1 MIIVINNVKGE
12 LMKKKYLLIILIIL
26 SFISLFVGTSNI
38 SLNDL
43 LSGDVDKIQIVLISR
58 LPRVISIIIAGMSLS
73 ISGLIMQQI
82 TRNKFTSPTTAGTMD
97 SAKMGVMFAMIL
109 MPTAG
114 VFSKALFAFVFAL
127 IGSLIFMTILSKI
140 KVKNV
145 IFIPLVGI
153 MFGNIVGSITS
164 FVAYSLDMNQSLNAW
179 FQGSFSTVMKGRYEL
194 LYLCIPAMILAFM
207 YANKFTIAGMGESFA
222 TNLGLDHDKIVRI
235 GMILVSTIAGFTL
248 VMVGSI
254 PFIGLVVPNL
264 VSMFRGDNLKN
275 SLMETCLFGAVFV
288 LVCDMMGRVIIAP
301 YEVPIGLTVGVIGSA
316 IFLYLVIR
324 RNKNAA

>member
-1 MIIVINNVKGE
+1 
-12 LMKKKYLLIILIIL
+12 MKKKYLLIILIIL

-114 VFSKALFAFVFAL
+114 VFSKAVFAFVFAL
-127 IGSLIFMTILSKI
+127 VGSLIFMTILSKI

-164 FVAYSLDMNQSLNAW
+164 FISYSLDMNQSLNAW

>member
-1 MIIVINNVKGE
+1 MN
-12 LMKKKYLLIILIIL
+12 KKYLLIILIIL
-26 SFISLFVGTSNI
+26 SLISLFVGTSNI
-38 SLNDL
+38 SLSDL
-43 LSGDVDKIQIVLISR
+43 LSGDIDKIQIVLISR

-97 SAKMGVMFAMIL
+97 SAKMGVMFAMII

-140 KVKNV
+140 KVKNI
-145 IFIPLVGI
+145 IFVPLVGL

-164 FVAYSLDMNQSLNAW
+164 FISYSLDMNQSLNAW

-194 LYLCIPAMILAFM
+194 LYLCIPAMIWAFM

-222 TNLGLDHDKIVRI
+222 TNLGLNHDRIVKI
-235 GMILVSTIAGFTL
+235 GMVLVSTIAGFTL

-264 VSMFRGDNLKN
+264 VSMIKGDNLKN
-275 SLMETCLFGAVFV
+275 SLVETCLFGAVFV
-288 LVCDMMGRVIIAP
+288 LLCDMVGRVIIAP
-301 YEVPIGLTVGVIGSA
+301 YEVSIGLTVGVIGSA
-316 IFLYLVIR
+316 IFLYLVMR
-324 RNKNAA
+324 RKANAA

>member
-1 MIIVINNVKGE
+1 
-12 LMKKKYLLIILIIL
+12 MKKKYLLIILIIL
-26 SFISLFVGTSNI
+26 SLISLFVGTSNI
-38 SLNDL
+38 SLSDL
-43 LSGDVDKIQIVLISR
+43 LSGDIDKIQIVLISR

-97 SAKMGVMFAMIL
+97 SAKMGVMFAMII

-140 KVKNV
+140 KVKNI
-145 IFIPLVGI
+145 IFVPLVGL

-164 FVAYSLDMNQSLNAW
+164 FISYSLDMNQSLNAW

-194 LYLCIPAMILAFM
+194 LYLCIPAMIWAFM

-222 TNLGLDHDKIVRI
+222 TNLGLNHDRIVKI
-235 GMILVSTIAGFTL
+235 GMVLVSIIAGFTL

-264 VSMFRGDNLKN
+264 VSMIKGDNLKN
-275 SLMETCLFGAVFV
+275 SLVETCLFGAVFV
-288 LVCDMMGRVIIAP
+288 LLCDMVGRVIIAP
-301 YEVPIGLTVGVIGSA
+301 YEVSIGLTVGVIGSA
-316 IFLYLVIR
+316 IFLYLVMR
-324 RNKNAA
+324 RKANAA

>member
-1 MIIVINNVKGE
+1 
-12 LMKKKYLLIILIIL
+12 MKKKYLLIILIIL

-43 LSGDVDKIQIVLISR
+43 LCGDVDKIQIVLISR

>member
-1 MIIVINNVKGE
+1 
-12 LMKKKYLLIILIIL
+12 MKKKYLLIILIIL
-26 SFISLFVGTSNI
+26 SLISLFVGTSNI
-38 SLNDL
+38 SLSDL
-43 LSGDVDKIQIVLISR
+43 LSGDIDKIQIVLISR

-97 SAKMGVMFAMIL
+97 SAKMGVMFAMII

-140 KVKNV
+140 KVKNI
-145 IFIPLVGI
+145 IFVPLVGL

-164 FVAYSLDMNQSLNAW
+164 FISYSLDMNQSLNAW

-194 LYLCIPAMILAFM
+194 LYLCIPAMIWAFM

-222 TNLGLDHDKIVRI
+222 TNLGLNHDRIVKI
-235 GMILVSTIAGFTL
+235 GMVLVSTIAGFTL

-264 VSMFRGDNLKN
+264 VSMIKGDNLKN
-275 SLMETCLFGAVFV
+275 SLVETCLFGAVFV
-288 LVCDMMGRVIIAP
+288 LLCDMVGRVIIAP
-301 YEVPIGLTVGVIGSA
+301 YEVSIGLTVGVIGSA
-316 IFLYLVIR
+316 IFLYLVMR
-324 RNKNAA
+324 RKANAA